1 MYGNSPPD
9 RIIPKLLNG
18 FWKQN
23 KVTVYLFEIAT
34 RALPPVSEEVSIF
47 STYQPGTEP
56 QHCKN
61 FNAIS
66 RNHF

>member
-9 RIIPKLLNG
+9 RIIPKLLDG

-34 RALPPVSEEVSIF
+34 RALSPVSEEISIF
-47 STYQPGTEP
+47 STDQPGTEP